1 MENISQKRIHED
13 NDKAA
18 SVEEKSIIRTDR
30 YLTYDVLRIIFK
42 YLNGVELS
50 NASMVCRS
58 WLEVANDEKRT
69 ARGSILYFLQD
80 MRSAEYFNTQIVQK
94 LLIKPTLGL
103 FFATPWRISGE
114 KDCHCKVLPAN
125 CDVITMRTHGV
136 IINDR
141 ELKNGLRDVV
151 CTFLPDIPNVTIK
164 TITFVGAVRS
174 QTVAQYLQQMKT
186 VFNTSESNSHKC
198 LLLFCNGKGRA
209 LAKAVTA
216 VLKQNNKKPSVWGG
230 VVRDLLICN
239 SKDAT
244 HNRCAQYATCIGVT
258 LVGLVDS
265 WSVVIDGCYRTKK
278 AVEERLKSFRNH
290 VSLRKH
296 SMGFM
301 FACHERGERMFCE
314 DNVES
319 SIFKNLFPEVP
330 LVGCFGDGEFGNT
343 TPNEEEEIWYNEIS
357 TVFLIVTYG

>member
-1 MENISQKRIHED
+1 MENISQKRVHED

-18 SVEEKSIIRTDR
+18 NAEEKSIIRTDR

-80 MRSAEYFNTQIVQK
+80 MRSAEYFKTQIVQK

-103 FFATPWRISGE
+103 FFATPWRVSGK

-125 CDVITMRTHGV
+125 CDVITIRTHGV

-141 ELKNGLRDVV
+141 ELKNGLTDVV

-164 TITFVGAVRS
+164 TITFVGVVRS
-174 QTVAQYLQQMKT
+174 QTVAQ
-186 VFNTSESNSHKC
+186 
-198 LLLFCNGKGRA
+198 GRG
-209 LAKAVTA
+209 LAKAVAA
-216 VLKQNNKKPSVWGG
+216 VLKQNNKKSSIWGG
-230 VVRDLLICN
+230 VVRDLRICN
-239 SKDAT
+239 SKDAK
-244 HNRCAQYATCIGVT
+244 HNRCAQSATCIGVT

-319 SIFKNLFPEVP
+319 SIFKSLFPEVP
-330 LVGCFGDGEFGNT
+330 LVGCFGDGEFGKT
-343 TPNEEEEIWYNEIS
+343 TIPNEEEEIWYNEIS

>member
-1 MENISQKRIHED
+1 MENISQKRVHED

-18 SVEEKSIIRTDR
+18 NAEEKSIIRTDR

-80 MRSAEYFNTQIVQK
+80 MRSAEYFKTQIVQK

-103 FFATPWRISGE
+103 FFATPWRVSGK

-125 CDVITMRTHGV
+125 CDVITIRTHGV

-141 ELKNGLRDVV
+141 ELKNGLTDV
-151 CTFLPDIPNVTIK
+151 
-164 TITFVGAVRS
+164 
-174 QTVAQYLQQMKT
+174 MET

-198 LLLFCNGKGRA
+198 LLLFCNGRGRG
-209 LAKAVTA
+209 LAKAVAA
-216 VLKQNNKKPSVWGG
+216 VLKQNNKKSSIWGG
-230 VVRDLLICN
+230 VVRDLRICN
-239 SKDAT
+239 SKDAK
-244 HNRCAQYATCIGVT
+244 HNRCAQSATCIGVT

-319 SIFKNLFPEVP
+319 SIFKSLFPEVP
-330 LVGCFGDGEFGNT
+330 LVGCFGDGEFGKT
-343 TPNEEEEIWYNEIS
+343 TIPNEEEEIWYNEIS